1 MDTLTKI
8 HIIGGPGSGKTYTAN
23 KISKMLKVPKYELD
37 NLFWD
42 HDSEYFGSQTLPAI
56 RQEKLAK
63 ILVEEKWVIEG
74 VYYSWL
80 EESFNQADY
89 ILVLKTN
96 VYVRDWRI
104 VKRFVLRKMKLIP
117 SPRKENLR
125 TLSDLIRWN
134 HSYDGINLV
143 QAIKLMKI
151 HKDKVII
158 LSKNDDVLKLF
169 KKHKRK

>member
-1 MDTLTKI
+1 MTKI
-8 HIIGGPGSGKTYTAN
+8 HIIGGPGSGKTYIAN
-23 KISKMLKVPKYELD
+23 KISKILKVPKYELD
-37 NLFWD
+37 HLFWD

-56 RQEKLAK
+56 RQEKLGK
-63 ILVEEKWVIEG
+63 ILAEQKWVIEG

-80 EESFNQADY
+80 EDSFHQADY

-104 VKRFVLRKMKLIP
+104 VKRFLLRKIKLQK

-125 TLSDLIRWN
+125 TLLDLIKWN
-134 HSYDGINLV
+134 HNYDGNNLV
-143 QAIKLMKI
+143 QAIKLMKK

-158 LSKNDDVLKLF
+158 LTKNEDVFKLF
-169 KKHKRK
+169 RKRRKR